1 MLPGPEHEALHDT
14 EGQPG
19 SAMLNAS
26 QQPMRTAANETPRDP
41 PEQVLSH
48 QISFS
53 PGMFD
58 MGGFT
63 ARDLEPPTAW
73 SPVAVAST
81 VPHEEQSSIVEEPT
95 AVPVAQQQG
104 SAPQPGDLALQAASE
119 LVQPLG
125 NEVNATQHSGEQAE
139 QEAELGP
146 LSHQISISPGKY
158 SLAALSA
165 PDPIEEETPRQRCA
179 LYHWCKHP
187 QQV

>member
-1 MLPGPEHEALHDT
+1 MLPEPQHEALH
-14 EGQPG
+14 EAGGQPG
-19 SAMLNAS
+19 SAGLKAK
-26 QQPMRTAANETPRDP
+26 QQPMETDASETPRDP
-41 PEQVLSH
+41 PGQVLSH

-73 SPVAVAST
+73 SPAAVAST
-81 VPHEEQSSIVEEPT
+81 VPHKEQSSNKEEPT
-95 AVPVAQQQG
+95 AVPVAQQPGDQAGAPQG
-104 SAPQPGDLALQAASE
+104 SE
-119 LVQPLG
+119 PLG
-125 NEVNATQHSGEQAE
+125 KEVNAAQHSGQLAG

-165 PDPIEEETPRQRCA
+165 RDPIEEETPRPRCA
-179 LYHWCKHP
+179 FLWGRHP
-187 QQV
+187 